1 MRRKEQAE
9 ASRASLLEAA
19 RQCFT
24 EQGYEATTVS
34 AILDRAGM
42 ARGALYHYFPG
53 GKREIFAAVFEMV
66 DEAFHD
72 RRDALFGL
80 DSPLARIRAGIRL
93 FLELCI
99 EDDFARIILIDAP
112 EIFPGQADR
121 GSSYE
126 LLRAQLKEAAA
137 AGELRAV
144 QTEVMAV
151 ALYGAVR
158 RSGEFVISA
167 PDRARAAEEAAHALD
182 LLLDGLSAAHAPA

>member
-9 ASRASLLEAA
+9 ASRAGLLEAA
-19 RQCFT
+19 RRCFT

-53 GKREIFAAVFEMV
+53 GKREIFAAVFELV

-72 RRDALFGL
+72 RRDALFAL

-93 FLELCI
+93 FLDLCV

-121 GSSYE
+121 GSSYA
-126 LLRAQLKEAAA
+126 LLHAQLKEATAT
-137 AGELRAV
+137 GEVRSF
-144 QTEVMAV
+144 QPEVMAA

-158 RSGEFVISA
+158 RAGEVVISA
-167 PDRARAAEEAAHALD
+167 PDRPQAADQAAQALD
-182 LLLDGLSAAHAPA
+182 VLLDGLAAKAPSP

>member
-9 ASRASLLEAA
+9 ASKAGLVEAA

-24 EQGYEATTVS
+24 EHGYDATTVA

-53 GKREIFAAVFEMV
+53 GKREIFAAVFRTV
-66 DEAFHD
+66 DDEFHR
-72 RRDALFGL
+72 RRDALFEIT
-80 DSPLARIRAGIRL
+80 SPLARIRAGFRL
-93 FLELCI
+93 FLELCV

-112 EIFPGQADR
+112 DVFPGEADR

-137 AGELRAV
+137 AGEVHAF
-144 QTEVMAV
+144 QIEVMAV
-151 ALYGAVR
+151 SLYGAIR
-158 RSGEFVISA
+158 RAGEFVISA
-167 PDRARAAEEAAHALD
+167 PDRGQAATEAAQALD
-182 LLLDGLSAAHAPA
+182 LMLNGLSLRG